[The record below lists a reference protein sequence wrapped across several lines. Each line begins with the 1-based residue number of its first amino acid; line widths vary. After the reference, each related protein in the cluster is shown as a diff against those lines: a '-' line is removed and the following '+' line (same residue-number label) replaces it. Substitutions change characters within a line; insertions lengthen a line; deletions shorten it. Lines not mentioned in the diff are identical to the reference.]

1 MSDITI
7 AFEEEVDKNFSSGEE
22 LAIDITQ
29 IIIFVIS
36 AAISILLVINIF
48 SYLLKLNR
56 YKDPSI
62 LLFYLN
68 SVFIIFAIVMETA
81 DRTYDLGIC
90 PASQIIDS
98 YSSHSLNLNLG
109 ICQACMLTTLSIKLS
124 QLLGFN
130 ESMEQTEEELHQ

>member
-29 IIIFVIS
+29 VIIFVIS
-36 AAISILLVINIF
+36 AAISIILVINVF
-48 SYLLKLNR
+48 NYLLKINR

-90 PASQIIDS
+90 PFSIIIDS
-98 YSSHSLNLNLG
+98 YTSHSLNLNLG
-109 ICQACMLTTLSIKLS
+109 ICQACMLTTL
-124 QLLGFN
+124 
-130 ESMEQTEEELHQ
+130 

>member
-1 MSDITI
+1 MSEITI

-36 AAISILLVINIF
+36 GAISTLLVINVY
-48 SYLLKLNR
+48 SYLLKLSR

-68 SVFIIFAIVMETA
+68 SVFIIFAIIMETA
-81 DRTYDLGIC
+81 DRTYDLKIC
-90 PASQIIDS
+90 PFSIIIDS
-98 YSSHSLNLNLG
+98 YTSHSLNLNLG

-124 QLLGFN
+124 
-130 ESMEQTEEELHQ
+130 